1 MCAFV
6 QTFGPCGFVYA
17 EHPYM
22 EPQGAGPWRALEEQ
36 NRILESSHKWAAWAW
51 GDETEGLATKA
62 LSAKALCKLE
72 KAMSFETAST
82 AASTDSDT
90 ATTCSDDVVRTP
102 MKLKELPCL
111 VEDYEVEKTFITVR
125 PAGGAR
131 KRESSCPARIHTPT
145 TVMLR
150 NLPNRAKQDRIEEHL
165 RKLGFA
171 DAGLYLPL
179 DTRTGVNRGY
189 CFIRFVEEAT
199 AQRFC
204 KAVHQTRLPGTTSNC
219 VKRLVAVFAA
229 NQGAPLRPRKL
240 RD

>member
-1 MCAFV
+1 MGDKTCWEARRGRPALLVRYECAGFLPRGGAEGAACSSRLRIVGVCFPAVPVRGSKAAAVLRRVVVVLLWVLPAIVDSWLSPRPSAMCAFV
-6 QTFGPCGFVYA
+6 PTFAPTGFAYGYA

-22 EPQGAGPWRALEEQ
+22 GPQGAAPWRALEEK

-51 GDETEGLATKA
+51 GDETEGLAGKP

-90 ATTCSDDVVRTP
+90 ATTCSDDAVRTP

-131 KRESSCPARIHTPT
+131 KRES
-145 TVMLR
+145 
-150 NLPNRAKQDRIEEHL
+150 
-165 RKLGFA
+165 
-171 DAGLYLPL
+171 
-179 DTRTGVNRGY
+179 
-189 CFIRFVEEAT
+189 
-199 AQRFC
+199 
-204 KAVHQTRLPGTTSNC
+204 
-219 VKRLVAVFAA
+219 
-229 NQGAPLRPRKL
+229 
-240 RD
+240 